1 MQLLFCCSLLIYF
14 LFWDSCMRTL
24 CGQPSTLVRQREGI
38 VNFRVF
44 KDVKKQQIEEDKCS
58 DIKSSLAKWTA
69 SGAVQWGYERS
80 LMCLCHWKATKY
92 SSWWTS
98 DSQQS
103 FVPVRWL
110 DQPCMFD
117 VLPVS
122 LNQSS
127 FFTFFESSI
136 MRKIEAGSRLGCRAC
151 CVSGMACSDG
161 GFVFNTR
168 LVYFVSEQ
176 VFPSGAYF
184 KSALLL

>member
-1 MQLLFCCSLLIYF
+1 
-14 LFWDSCMRTL
+14 
-24 CGQPSTLVRQREGI
+24 
-38 VNFRVF
+38 
-44 KDVKKQQIEEDKCS
+44 
-58 DIKSSLAKWTA
+58 
-69 SGAVQWGYERS
+69 
-80 LMCLCHWKATKY
+80 
-92 SSWWTS
+92 
-98 DSQQS
+98 
-103 FVPVRWL
+103 
-110 DQPCMFD
+110 MFD

-184 KSALLL
+184 KSALLLYCDQGKTEILHVGLSSLLFCLSRDAN

>member
-1 MQLLFCCSLLIYF
+1 
-14 LFWDSCMRTL
+14 
-24 CGQPSTLVRQREGI
+24 
-38 VNFRVF
+38 
-44 KDVKKQQIEEDKCS
+44 
-58 DIKSSLAKWTA
+58 
-69 SGAVQWGYERS
+69 
-80 LMCLCHWKATKY
+80 
-92 SSWWTS
+92 
-98 DSQQS
+98 
-103 FVPVRWL
+103 
-110 DQPCMFD
+110 MFD

-184 KSALLL
+184 KSALLLYYQVTQLNLLTTSVESLVEFTSRGADELRGGTGCGAKELRGIRAAGRTG